1 MLTPALLY
9 HTVTLCPLSAPHP
22 THLPHSPV
30 PSWAVPYVSATESK
44 QCPQEWH
51 TEALGAAISIC
62 TAAAPSKNN
71 PLQCNHVH
79 RLLRVQHGE
88 LGCYEA
94 AA

>member
-51 TEALGAAISIC
+51 TEALGAAC
-62 TAAAPSKNN
+62 Y
-71 PLQCNHVH
+71 
-79 RLLRVQHGE
+79 QHLHGSSTE
-88 LGCYEA
+88 QKQSPA
-94 AA
+94 M